1 MNNVQR
7 EEKTSWLLNIIY
19 NITGPTLAIVT
30 AIKVK
35 VKHFSLFI
43 NSSISKFIHLAVQAS
58 ETFC

>member
-19 NITGPTLAIVT
+19 NITGPTLALVT

-35 VKHFSLFI
+35 VKYFSLFI
-43 NSSISKFIHLAVQAS
+43 NSNISTPCQQSLDI
-58 ETFC
+58 